1 MENLNFI
8 VIADD
13 FKYINHA
20 VKTAEW
26 LLKCSS
32 YTAIFNLQ
40 EESKLDFNIDLEDA
54 KDKIYIDENKNL
66 TIKYIEDKIYE
77 LKKEKDLNLVILDLE
92 DKQLEIDYKQLSQVL
107 NKLAHELDIL
117 VYIFPKLK
125 EEINDNDFNLDNI
138 KNKEITEYADE
149 VWFCHVNKK
158 HKSKIYVAKSNLTKT
173 GFIKLKKG
181 KRIITKK

>member
-1 MENLNFI
+1 MKNLNFI

-40 EESKLDFNIDLEDA
+40 EESKIDFNIDIEET

-77 LKKEKDLNLVILDLE
+77 IKKEKNLNLVILDLE
-92 DKQLEIDYKQLSQVL
+92 DQQLEIDYKQLSQVL
-107 NKLAHELDIL
+107 NKVAHELDIL
-117 VYIFPKLK
+117 IYVFPKLK
-125 EEINDNDFNLDNI
+125 QAIDDDFNIDNI
-138 KNKEITEYADE
+138 ENKEITEHADE

-158 HKSKIYVAKSNLTKT
+158 YKSQIYVAKSNLTKT
-173 GFIKLKKG
+173 GFMKFKNG
-181 KRIITKK
+181 KRIKPKK

>member
-1 MENLNFI
+1 MKNLNFV

-13 FKYINHA
+13 FRYINHA
-20 VKTAEW
+20 VRTAEG

-40 EESKLDFNIDLEDA
+40 EEFKLDFNIDLEET

-66 TIKYIEDKIYE
+66 TIKYIEEKIYE
-77 LKKEKDLNLVILDLE
+77 LKKEKDLNLAILDLE
-92 DKQLEIDYKQLSQVL
+92 DEQLEIDYKQLSQVL

-125 EEINDNDFNLDNI
+125 EEIKDNDFNLDNI
-138 KNKEITEYADE
+138 ENKEITEHADE
-149 VWFCHVNKK
+149 VWFCHINKK

-173 GFIKLKKG
+173 GFMKFRNG
-181 KRIITKK
+181 ERIITKK